1 MVSFVLSPQVT
12 KKGGENMDLGKR
24 LKDLRG
30 DRNRDTVAAA
40 IGISSSALGMYEC
53 NKRVPR
59 DDVKKKVAAYY
70 GVTIQQLFFEEDC
83 HSQ

>member
-1 MVSFVLSPQVT
+1 M
-12 KKGGENMDLGKR
+12 NLGKR

-30 DRNRDTVAAA
+30 ERNRNAVAAA
-40 IGISSSALGMYEC
+40 IGISPSALGMYEC

-59 DDVKKKVAAYY
+59 DDVKKKVADFY

-83 HSQ
+83 HIE